1 MQSSNKNEV
10 IEGLRNVGLFLLI
23 AILTAVIGGSN
34 QPGWIIL
41 FLPVTLGAFAYFV
54 SGKGGKYGAFGVG
67 IGLIASLLWYFF
79 GV

>member
-10 IEGLRNVGLFLLI
+10 IEGARNVGIFLLI
-23 AILTAVIGGSN
+23 AILTAVIGGSSK
-34 QPGWIIL
+34 PGWIIL